1 LRSPNVGFIQ
11 SGVQFWL
18 ASSQNVRGLKGKL
31 LVINATWR
39 KRFSVLRN
47 RLYLYPA
54 PEPMPHK
61 RLFWLAMG
69 LVTLAAVAF
78 STYFI
83 LYLVSMQNA
92 FQLNA
97 EDMGIMDQAIWS
109 TIHGQILHQTV
120 CNILNDSNC
129 GGFNGIMRFAL
140 HFEPILFP
148 VSLFYLIWA
157 DPRML
162 LILQVLVVATGA
174 YPAFWLARLR
184 LRNDLAAVAI
194 ALLYLL
200 YPALQQAV
208 AIDFHAVTFTAS
220 FLLFTLYFMY
230 TRRTGWL
237 LVFALLS
244 ILCKEEIGIVI
255 AMFGLWSMVFQRRWK
270 TGLIMVLVGSLASA
284 LAILVII
291 PHFSPTG
298 HPLLATRYGTGAGQ
312 SLFEQM
318 LHPKQ
323 FLDTYVLEH
332 AHLAYLRSLLAPG
345 AFLPV
350 LAPWVLVMAAP
361 SIAINL
367 LSSDVQQYTG
377 LFHYNAEI
385 VPVLIFSIIEAI
397 VLILWVVQWVST
409 RLYAPIEKVASEPT
423 SPART
428 ISPWRPARMVHV
440 VLLVA
445 VLFFVL
451 FTTVRRDDT
460 FFGKMP
466 FAENFQW
473 PTSSAHSNLAQH
485 FIAMIPA
492 DASVSAQTKLV
503 PHLSQRVTIYMFPY
517 GTPFDPTRP
526 ASQSAAKADYI
537 LLDLEG
543 DVYPYYTSL
552 QYINDVKTVL
562 LSGDYGVVAA
572 QDGYLLLK
580 RGLPAPGISPYS
592 ALSAVQAKDPA
603 LHYLLLPN
611 LPSSLCADIYVAPQG
626 ATQQAQ
632 ATFTSPGGG
641 SLSLLDYNVN
651 TSSTINRTSGITVT
665 TEWRVDAPI
674 ATPLQML
681 FALTG
686 SDGNAYFV
694 SNDVAQLY
702 WCQTNSWKVGSIVRL
717 TSRTFTVNDSKVPYG
732 LAHLSLSLLPLAQL
746 SDRIM
751 DVQARLP
758 LHVENGS
765 GMIIPTQNTN
775 ALQLKSL
782 NIIP

>member
-1 LRSPNVGFIQ
+1 MIS
-11 SGVQFWL
+11 
-18 ASSQNVRGLKGKL
+18 
-31 LVINATWR
+31 ATWR

-54 PEPMPHK
+54 PEALPQK

-69 LVTLAAVAF
+69 LVTLAVVAF

-83 LYLVSMQNA
+83 VYLVSMQNA

-109 TIHGQILHQTV
+109 TVHGQILHQTV
-120 CNILNDSNC
+120 CNVLHDSNC
-129 GGFNGIMRFAL
+129 GGFNGISRFAL

-148 VSLFYLIWA
+148 VSLFYLIWP

-162 LILQVLVVATGA
+162 LILQVLVVAAGA

-230 TRRTGWL
+230 TRRTVWL

-244 ILCKEEIGIVI
+244 LLCKEEIGIVI
-255 AMFGLWSMVFQRRWK
+255 AMFGLWSMVLQRRWR
-270 TGLIMVLVGSLASA
+270 TGLVMVIVGLAVSA

-291 PHFSPTG
+291 PHASPTG
-298 HPLLATRYGTGAGQ
+298 HPLLAARYGGGSGQ
-312 SLFEQM
+312 SLLRQV
-318 LHPKQ
+318 LYPKTFIKQ
-323 FLDTYVLEH
+323 YLLEH
-332 AHLAYLRSLLAPG
+332 NHLAYLRSLFAPG
-345 AFLPV
+345 AFLPL
-350 LAPWVLVMAAP
+350 LAPWVLVLAVP
-361 SIAINL
+361 SLALNL

-385 VPVLIFSIIEAI
+385 VPILIFSVIEAI
-397 VLILWVVQWVST
+397 VLILWVVQIVLSRLGIGATERAPVSPGEVVEPEKST
-409 RLYAPIEKVASEPT
+409 RKVTPIRVSHR
-423 SPART
+423 S
-428 ISPWRPARMVHV
+428 MVQTA
-440 VLLVA
+440 LLFA
-445 VLFFVL
+445 ALFFVL
-451 FTTVRRDDT
+451 FTAVRRDDT

-466 FAENFQW
+466 FAQNFQW
-473 PTSSAHSNLAQH
+473 PTSSAHSRLAQH
-485 FIAMIPA
+485 FIDMVPA

-503 PHLSQRVTIYMFPY
+503 PHLSHRASIYMFPY
-517 GTPFDPTRP
+517 GTPFDPVHYVKESIAR
-526 ASQSAAKADYI
+526 ADYI

-543 DVYPYYTSL
+543 DVYPYYTSQL
-552 QYINDVKTVL
+552 YINDVKTVL

-592 ALSAVQAKDPA
+592 ALSAAEAKDQA

-611 LPSSLCADIYVAPQG
+611 LPTSLCSDIYGVPQD
-626 ATQQAQ
+626 ATQSAQ
-632 ATFTSPGGG
+632 ATFTSAGGG
-641 SLSLLDYNVN
+641 SLSLLNFSVK
-651 TSSTINRTSGITVT
+651 TASTINRTSGISVT
-665 TEWRVDAPI
+665 TEWRVNAPMSM
-674 ATPLQML
+674 PLQFL
-681 FALTG
+681 FAVTG
-686 SDGNAYFV
+686 SDGKEYFV
-694 SNDVAQLY
+694 SNDVPQLY
-702 WCQTNSWKVGSIVRL
+702 WCQTNSWKTGSILRL

-746 SDRIM
+746 SDKIM
-751 DVQARLP
+751 DVQARLSV
-758 LHVENGS
+758 HVEDGA
-765 GMIIPTQNTN
+765 GTVMPTQN
-775 ALQLKSL
+775 ALQLKTI